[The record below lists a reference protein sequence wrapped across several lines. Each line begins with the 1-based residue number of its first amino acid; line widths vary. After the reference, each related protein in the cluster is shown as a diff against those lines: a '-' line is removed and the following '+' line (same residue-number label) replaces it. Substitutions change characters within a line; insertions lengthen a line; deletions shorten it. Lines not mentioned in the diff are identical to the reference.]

1 MISPFA
7 AGFKRLFDIVLAVV
21 GLLVVGWFVAVLWVI
36 ITLLYKENAF
46 FSQVRVGRFGE
57 PFRIYKLRTMH
68 SPHDELS
75 TVTTATDVRITG
87 LGRLLRRAK
96 FDELPQLWNVLRGD
110 MSLVGPRPDVPGYA
124 DALRGD
130 DRIVLSVR
138 PGITGP
144 ASLFFRKEELLLS
157 RVDNPVEYNDSV
169 IWPEKVR
176 INWRYVENYS
186 FFGDLWWLFYTFVP
200 GLEIPFERLLGYKP
214 GVDENEDS

>member
-1 MISPFA
+1 M
-7 AGFKRLFDIVLAVV
+7 
-21 GLLVVGWFVAVLWVI
+21 
-36 ITLLYKENAF
+36 
-46 FSQVRVGRFGE
+46 Q
-57 PFRIYKLRTMH
+57 

-75 TVTTATDVRITG
+75 TVTTSTDVRISG
-87 LGRLLRRAK
+87 IGRILRRAK
-96 FDELPQLWNVLRGD
+96 IDELPQLWNVLKGD

-124 DALRGD
+124 DALTGD

-176 INWRYVENYS
+176 INRRYVENYS
-186 FFGDLWWLFYTFVP
+186 FFGDLCWLFYTFVP

-214 GVDENEDS
+214 GVDLIR